1 MSAKRI
7 LVGVDDSHESQ
18 LALDFAIDLGR
29 LLNGQVIACHA
40 IGKLPRSPD
49 GHLMQLETYRASVI
63 RAFEEDWCQ
72 LLDES
77 GLHSQKIIVDGDP
90 VNTLLTI
97 ADEEK
102 ADLIV
107 LGSRRHTLDSLI
119 GSTSHQLIQ
128 HSPIPVVVV
137 PPKSS

>member
-7 LVGVDDSHESQ
+7 LVGVDDSRESQ

-29 LLNGQVIACHA
+29 LLNAQVIACHA
-40 IGKLPRSPD
+40 IGKLPRSPE
-49 GHLMQLETYRASVI
+49 GHLMKLETYRSSVI

-72 LLDES
+72 PLDES

-107 LGSRRHTLDSLI
+107 LGSRRHNLDSLI
-119 GSTSHQLIQ
+119 CSTSHQLIQ

-137 PPKSS
+137 PRKSS